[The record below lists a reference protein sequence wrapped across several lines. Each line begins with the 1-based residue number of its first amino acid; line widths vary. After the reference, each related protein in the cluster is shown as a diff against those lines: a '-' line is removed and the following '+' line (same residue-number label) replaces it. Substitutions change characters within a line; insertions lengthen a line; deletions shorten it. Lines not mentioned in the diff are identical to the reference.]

1 MPLKGV
7 DGFMKLLWSSLFII
21 AFALRIP
28 AGAEDGYRLWLR
40 YDPLPQ
46 QMIEVYRPR
55 VTSIVALGDSAT
67 IEAIRSE
74 LVSGCGGLLRG
85 AVSVAEK
92 VDRDGA
98 IVVGTPKRSSLI
110 AGLRWDRQLADLG
123 PDRKSTRLNSSH
135 LGSSY

>member
-1 MPLKGV
+1 MTLRPNRNRI
-7 DGFMKLLWSSLFII
+7 GFISCLTVAIRLL
-21 AFALRIP
+21 
-28 AGAEDGYRLWLR
+28 AGTSIKAEDGYRLWLR

-110 AGLRWDRQLADLG
+110 AGLRWDRQLADL
-123 PDRKSTRLNSSH
+123 
-135 LGSSY
+135 